1 MKENRTLVF
10 LYVCFEYC
18 DNYNLNC
25 HLRRKP
31 VLSLRGSK
39 VQQFVFTQEITVLR
53 DNIRYQEL

>member
-1 MKENRTLVF
+1 MF

-39 VQQFVFTQEITVLR
+39 VQHFVFTQEITVLR